1 MVKIQTEV
9 DGYRMEGGEGIRR
22 NWMSRAIISI
32 SVIRVQTVFQTGA
45 WFCYKCSRQVSGS
58 AFDSILVLSL
68 AFQVRLF
75 AWILLQNTEFNLN
88 WFLDVKSCCELHK
101 HLGRFGSLS
110 FNVKGRGFL
119 LNSDRKRG
127 RGGVQ
132 KLDIFHGCHKCMV
145 PKLGCNFDDVSRIG
159 CSRPS

>member
-45 WFCYKCSRQVSGS
+45 WFCYKCSRHVSGS

-145 PKLGCNFDDVSRIG
+145 PKIVFFCKN
-159 CSRPS
+159 

>member
-1 MVKIQTEV
+1 MGEKRGGGGGQVKNGQNSDEIGWLQ
-9 DGYRMEGGEGIRR
+9 GEGIRR

-75 AWILLQNTEFNLN
+75 A
-88 WFLDVKSCCELHK
+88 
-101 HLGRFGSLS
+101 
-110 FNVKGRGFL
+110 
-119 LNSDRKRG
+119 
-127 RGGVQ
+127 
-132 KLDIFHGCHKCMV
+132 
-145 PKLGCNFDDVSRIG
+145 
-159 CSRPS
+159 